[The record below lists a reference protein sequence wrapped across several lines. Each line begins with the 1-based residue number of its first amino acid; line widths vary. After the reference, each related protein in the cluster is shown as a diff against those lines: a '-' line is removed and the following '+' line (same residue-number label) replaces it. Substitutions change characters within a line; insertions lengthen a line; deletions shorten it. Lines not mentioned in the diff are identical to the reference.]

1 MKYSEDNS
9 LNSEI
14 PLKNAD
20 TNRHLIMP
28 IEINEGL
35 KALYLNLKSNSSN
48 RENLKEEI
56 RSNII
61 KKEKSPK
68 RVMIRLDNIKE
79 STRDSEECST
89 SINEFA
95 SIIKT
100 VKYKLKHI

>member
-1 MKYSEDNS
+1 MIKKTCCMKYSEDNS

-68 RVMIRLDNIKE
+68 RVMIRLDNI
-79 STRDSEECST
+79 EECST